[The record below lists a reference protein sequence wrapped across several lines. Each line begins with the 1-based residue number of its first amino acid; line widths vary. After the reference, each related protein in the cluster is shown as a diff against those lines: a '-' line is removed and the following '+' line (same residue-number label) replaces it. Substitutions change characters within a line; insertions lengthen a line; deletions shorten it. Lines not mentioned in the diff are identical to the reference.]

1 MELNKKN
8 INKLRGLILFAI
20 ILFMASQN
28 VAHIWNFIRTIL
40 QLLFPFLFGGCI
52 AFILSVPMNAIE
64 HKLFKEKSAN
74 KYLNH
79 LKRPLS
85 LILSILFVI
94 GIVFIV
100 LFIVLPE
107 LGQTFL
113 TLSKSIPVFVQQV
126 LTWLEDLFKQNPQI
140 SKQLNTLTFDWENIV
155 KTAVNFLQT
164 GAGNVLN
171 STVSITLGI
180 VNGLTTFVIGFV
192 FAIYILLQKEQLGRQ
207 FNLVLAAFLPQ
218 KVVKEVQRITK
229 LTYTIFSNFL
239 SGQCIEAVILGLMF
253 FVTMTLLKFP
263 YALLV
268 SVLVGF
274 TALIPVF
281 GAFIGSAISW
291 FLILMIDPI
300 KSLWFIVLFNV
311 LQQIEGNF
319 IYPHVVGGS
328 VGLPSIWVLAAVTL
342 GGSTFGVTGMLVFIP
357 LSSVLYTLFREYV
370 YNRLRAKQLLPVT
383 EKPAAEKKEEKNK
396 K

>member
-1 MELNKKN
+1 MELDKKN

-28 VAHIWNFIRTIL
+28 AAHIMDFLMTIL
-40 QLLFPFLFGGCI
+40 HLIFPFLFGGCI

-64 HKLFKEKSAN
+64 GALFKEKYTN
-74 KYLNH
+74 KYINK
-79 LKRPLS
+79 LKRPIS
-85 LILSILFVI
+85 LCLSILFVI

-107 LGQTFL
+107 LGQTL
-113 TLSKSIPVFVQQV
+113 ISLSKSIPIFVQQA
-126 LTWLEDLFKQNPQI
+126 LAWLEDIFKQNPQI
-140 SKQLNTLTFDWENIV
+140 SKQLNSIAFDWENII
-155 KTAVNFLQT
+155 KNAVNFLQT

-171 STVSITLGI
+171 STVNVTLGI
-180 VNGLTTFVIGFV
+180 VNGLTTFFIAFV

-207 FNLVLAAFLPQ
+207 FNLVLTAFLP
-218 KVVKEVQRITK
+218 KKIVTETQRIIK

-253 FVTMTLLKFP
+253 FISMTILRFP

-268 SVLVGF
+268 GVLVGF

-291 FLILMIDPI
+291 FLILMIDPF
-300 KSLWFIVLFNV
+300 KSLWFLLLFNV
-311 LQQIEGNF
+311 LQQIEGNL

-342 GGSTFGVTGMLVFIP
+342 GGSTFGITGMLVFIP

-370 YNRLRAKQLLPVT
+370 YNRLRAKQLLAAPV
-383 EKPAAEKKEEKNK
+383 KKKEEKAEKNNE
-396 K
+396 

>member
-28 VAHIWNFIRTIL
+28 VAHIMDFLMTIL
-40 QLLFPFLFGGCI
+40 HLIFPFLFGGCI

-64 HKLFKEKSAN
+64 STLFKEKYTN
-74 KYLNH
+74 KYIKK
-79 LKRPLS
+79 LKRPVS
-85 LILSILFVI
+85 LCLSILFVI
-94 GIVFIV
+94 GIVFVV

-107 LGQTFL
+107 LGQTL
-113 TLSKSIPVFVQQV
+113 ISLSKSIPVFVQQA
-126 LTWLEDLFKQNPQI
+126 LTWLEDIFKQNPQI
-140 SKQLNTLTFDWENIV
+140 SKQLNSLTFDWENIV
-155 KTAVNFLQT
+155 KTAVSFLQT

-171 STVSITLGI
+171 STVTVTLGI
-180 VNGLTTFVIGFV
+180 VNGLTTFFIGFV

-207 FNLVLAAFLPQ
+207 FNLVLTAFLP
-218 KVVKEVQRITK
+218 KKIVSETQRIIK

-253 FVTMTLLKFP
+253 FISMTILRFP

-268 SVLVGF
+268 GVLVGF

-300 KSLWFIVLFNV
+300 KSIWFLVLFNV
-311 LQQIEGNF
+311 LQQIEGNL

-342 GGSTFGVTGMLVFIP
+342 GGSTFGITGMLVFIP

-370 YNRLRAKQLLPVT
+370 YNRLKSKQLLAA
-383 EKPAAEKKEEKNK
+383 PAKKKEVKSEQKNS
-396 K
+396 